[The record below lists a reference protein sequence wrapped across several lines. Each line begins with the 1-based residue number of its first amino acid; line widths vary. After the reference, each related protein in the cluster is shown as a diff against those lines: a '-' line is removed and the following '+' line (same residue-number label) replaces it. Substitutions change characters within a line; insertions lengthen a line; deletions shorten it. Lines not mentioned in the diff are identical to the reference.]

1 MTISVSERD
10 WAEWEEERYRLLE
23 YPDPADPDDV
33 LMPLPTWMAQGYGRE
48 IALRE
53 GLMVRMDDFRVR
65 DRTQTVWAEHESW
78 LHFHCHLSGDH
89 QNPVSEVGNS
99 EYVLYGSGIMPER
112 LETCSGQFPI
122 LEVVVEMS
130 PEVFINFAGRE
141 GIVPIEFQPL
151 IGTDQPAYARDGAL
165 SPMMQGVLRQIIQC
179 PYRGLMKRVYLESK
193 SLELV
198 ALILE
203 QEQEVQQGRR
213 TASQI
218 PQGSLFRMKP
228 DEVDRIH
235 HARTILLRNLEQPPS
250 LPDLARQAGLNEK
263 ALKQGFRQVFG
274 KPVFGYLH
282 DYRMNQAEQL
292 LLTGEMKVGEVMTRV
307 GFHDRR
313 YFAETF
319 RKKFGTNPR
328 DYLKA
333 RTSRSRAI
341 ETD

>member
-1 MTISVSERD
+1 M
-10 WAEWEEERYRLLE
+10 LE
-23 YPDPADPDDV
+23 YPDPDDPKDV
-33 LMPLPTWMAQGYGRE
+33 LMPLPTWLAQGYGRE
-48 IALRE
+48 ITLRE
-53 GLMVRMDDFRVR
+53 GLMVRMDDFRVC
-65 DRTQTVWAEHESW
+65 DRTQTVWSEAESW
-78 LHFHCHLSGDH
+78 LQFHCHLSGDH

-130 PEVFINFAGRE
+130 PEVFVNFAGRQ
-141 GIVPIEFQPL
+141 GTVPLEFQPL
-151 IGTDQPAYARDGAL
+151 IETTQPSYARDGVL
-165 SPMMQGVLRQIIQC
+165 SPTMQGVLRQIVQC
-179 PYRGLMKRVYLESK
+179 PYRGLMKRMYLESK
-193 SLELV
+193 ALELV

-213 TASQI
+213 
-218 PQGSLFRMKP
+218 SLFRLKA

-292 LLTGEMKVGEVMTRV
+292 LLTGEMKVSEVMQHV
-307 GFHDRR
+307 GFRDRR

>member
-10 WAEWEEERYRLLE
+10 WAEWEEKRSHLIE
-23 YPDPADPDDV
+23 YSDPDDPDDT
-33 LMPLPTWMAQGYGRE
+33 LTPLPTWMAQGYTRE
-48 IALRE
+48 IDLRE
-53 GLMVRMDDFRVR
+53 GLAVRIDDFRMR
-65 DRTQTVWAEHESW
+65 DRTQMAWSEEESW
-78 LHFHCHLSGDH
+78 IQFHCHLSGDH
-89 QNPVSEVGNS
+89 QNPISEIGNS
-99 EYVLYGSGIMPER
+99 EYVLYGSGIMPKGV
-112 LETCSGQFPI
+112 LTCSGQFPI

-130 PEVFINFAGRE
+130 PEVFINFSGRE

-165 SPMMQGVLRQIIQC
+165 SPMMQGVLRQIVQC
-179 PYRGLMKRVYLESK
+179 PYLGLMKRVYLESK
-193 SLELV
+193 ALELV

-203 QEQEVQQGRR
+203 QEQEVQQGKRA
-213 TASQI
+213 ASQI
-218 PQGSLFRMKP
+218 PQGSLFRLKAE
-228 DEVDRIH
+228 EVDRIH

-250 LPDLARQAGLNEK
+250 LPELARQAGLNEK

-292 LLTGEMKVGEVMTRV
+292 LMTGEMKVGEVMQRV
-307 GFHDRR
+307 GFRDRR

-319 RKKFGTNPR
+319 RKKFGTNPK

-333 RTSRSRAI
+333 NLKKSV
-341 ETD
+341 